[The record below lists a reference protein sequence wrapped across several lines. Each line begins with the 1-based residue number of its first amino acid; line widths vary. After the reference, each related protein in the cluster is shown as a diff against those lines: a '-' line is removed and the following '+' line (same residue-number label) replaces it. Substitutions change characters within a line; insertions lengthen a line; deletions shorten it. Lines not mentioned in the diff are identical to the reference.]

1 MENSRQTVET
11 NDLLT
16 ICTTQHCRPPLS
28 YFRDSSETTAQLTD
42 LIDYLKK
49 EAHGD
54 REQVS
59 GQLYHSVLPRL
70 AEVGYLDYDKRSDV
84 VRYHGHSELEALAVA
99 IVKTDQI
106 TWSDL

>member
-1 MENSRQTVET
+1 MGNPRQADET

-16 ICTTQHCRPPLS
+16 ICATQHCRPILS
-28 YFRDSSETTAQLTD
+28 YFRNSSEDTVQLTD
-42 LIDYLKK
+42 LIDHLEK

-70 AEVGYLDYDKRSDV
+70 AEVGYLEYDKRSDI

-99 IVKTDQI
+99 IANR
-106 TWSDL
+106 